1 MEMRK
6 SQLETLN
13 EGDKIMTVK
22 HAKLNL
28 MNFVIITFSVAFNF
42 GHLIA
47 KKEVKKGQFSLNFE
61 MYFDPFCSSDAKTRV
76 DLFIFHVLQTK

>member
-13 EGDKIMTVK
+13 EGDKIMTVE

-42 GHLIA
+42 GYLIA
-47 KKEVKKGQFSLNFE
+47 KKVVKNGQFSLNL
-61 MYFDPFCSSDAKTRV
+61 DPSYRSECLMQK
-76 DLFIFHVLQTK
+76 QE

>member
-1 MEMRK
+1 MRK

-28 MNFVIITFSVAFNF
+28 MNFVIITFSVTYNF
-42 GHLIA
+42 SDLIA
-47 KKEVKKGQFSLNFE
+47 KKKSKMANF
-61 MYFDPFCSSDAKTRV
+61 
-76 DLFIFHVLQTK
+76 H

>member
-1 MEMRK
+1 MRK

-28 MNFVIITFSVAFNF
+28 MNFVIMTYSVACNF
-42 GHLIA
+42 GYIID
-47 KKEVKKGQFSLNFE
+47 KK
-61 MYFDPFCSSDAKTRV
+61 
-76 DLFIFHVLQTK
+76 

>member
-1 MEMRK
+1 MRK

-28 MNFVIITFSVAFNF
+28 MNFVIITFSVASNS
-42 GHLIA
+42 GYLIA
-47 KKEVKKGQFSLNFE
+47 KKVLKMANF
-61 MYFDPFCSSDAKTRV
+61 
-76 DLFIFHVLQTK
+76 H